1 MKSTADNLEGL
12 EKYSKQELAE
22 AVIFPL
28 TAPKTVKAK
37 REDIVFW
44 KERREA
50 FETRT
55 ANQKIYSRLLQLK
68 FQLEEYVES
77 NQYEEVL
84 NFGYFLGEYV
94 NRQAKQDSEFAAEI
108 DIKPQVLSQYLNSHR
123 KPTEKV
129 VIRLEL
135 HSNGIIPAI
144 SWFKLLQKDKEHEIM
159 TNKTIRNEES
169 KHIKN
174 KLDFAY

>member
-1 MKSTADNLEGL
+1 MKSKTDNLEGL
-12 EKYSKQELAE
+12 DKYSSQELAE
-22 AVIFPL
+22 AFIFPL
-28 TAPKTVKAK
+28 TTPGTAKAK
-37 REDIVFW
+37 QEDIVFW
-44 KERREA
+44 SERRKA

-55 ANQKIYSRLLQLK
+55 ENQKIYSRLLQLK

-84 NFGYFLGEYV
+84 NFGHFLSEYV

-135 HSNGIIPAI
+135 HSNGMIPAI
-144 SWFKLLQKDKEHEIM
+144 SWFKLLQKDKEHKIM
-159 TNKTIRNEES
+159 TNKTIRSEQS